1 MAKRGVVVPAAR
13 AAGVLPIAH
22 RGGSVDHWPMSSTTF
37 ATCDLCD
44 AHEEDTSGAFRVL
57 PPVFRD
63 YGRAGKFSGAV
74 STLRCREDNSRVR
87 EAVNSPGQGRVLVVD
102 GGGSTRRALVG
113 GILARAAAAN
123 GWAGIVVDG
132 AVRDAAELA
141 ACGIGVKALA
151 LMPLRSAKRNEG
163 QRDLAVDIQGVPV
176 RPGDWLYADE
186 DGIVVSAT
194 PLL

>member
-1 MAKRGVVVPAAR
+1 MT
-13 AAGVLPIAH
+13 IA
-22 RGGSVDHWPMSSTTF
+22 F

-44 AHEEDTSGAFRVL
+44 AHEDDTSGAVRVL

-63 YGRAGKFSGAV
+63 FGAAGRFAGRV
-74 STLRCREDNSRVR
+74 STVRSVEDNSRIR

-102 GGGSTRRALVG
+102 GGGSVRRALVG
-113 GILARAAAAN
+113 GRLALAAAQN

-132 AVRDAAELA
+132 AVRDATELA
-141 ACGIGVKALA
+141 AAGIGIKALA
-151 LMPLRSAKRNEG
+151 LMPMRSFKREEG
-163 QRDLAVDIQGVPV
+163 QRDVTVVVQGVVV

-194 PLL
+194 SLL